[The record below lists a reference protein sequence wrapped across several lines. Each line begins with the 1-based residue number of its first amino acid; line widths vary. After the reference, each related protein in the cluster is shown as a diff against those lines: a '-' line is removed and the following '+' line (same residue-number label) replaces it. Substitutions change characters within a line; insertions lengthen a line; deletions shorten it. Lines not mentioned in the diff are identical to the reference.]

1 MDEILFEITTQ
12 SNDPKKILDDI
23 ENLLIEDNVIDKQ
36 NTMLQDIA
44 FRESQGDLEIYPK
57 VILPHIKASYVYQ
70 TRIVLVKNSAS
81 SITWQDKFIDLIILI
96 LIPMKVE
103 DSEKDLIRNFMR
115 NLAHE
120 EYIKKLI
127 TKE

>member
-12 SNDPKKILDDI
+12 SNNTYEILDDI

-36 NTMLQDIA
+36 NTMLKDIA
-44 FRESQGDLEIYPK
+44 YREDQGDLEIYPK
-57 VILPHIKASYVYQ
+57 IVLPHIKESYVYQ
-70 TRIVLVKNSAS
+70 TRIVLVKNNSS
-81 SITWQDKFIDLIILI
+81 SIKWQDKFIDLIILI
-96 LIPMKVE
+96 LVPMKVE
-103 DSEKDLIRNFMR
+103 DSDKDLIRSFMR

-120 EYIKKLI
+120 DYIKKLI

>member
-12 SNDPKKILDDI
+12 SNNTYEILDDI

-36 NTMLQDIA
+36 NTMIKDIA
-44 FRESQGDLEIYPK
+44 YREAQGDLEIYPK
-57 VILPHIKASYVYQ
+57 VVLPHIKESYVYQ
-70 TRIVLVKNSAS
+70 TRIVLVKNNSS
-81 SITWQDKFIDLIILI
+81 SIKWQDKFIDLIILI
-96 LIPMKVE
+96 LVPMKVE
-103 DSEKDLIRNFMR
+103 DSDKDLIRIFMR

-120 EYIKKLI
+120 DYIKKLI

>member
-1 MDEILFEITTQ
+1 MDEILLEITAQ
-12 SNDPKKILDDI
+12 SNDANKILDDI

-103 DSEKDLIRNFMR
+103 DSEKDLIRSFMR

>member
-12 SNDPKKILDDI
+12 SNNTYEILDDI

-36 NTMLQDIA
+36 NTMLKDIA
-44 FRESQGDLEIYPK
+44 YREDQGDLEIYPK
-57 VILPHIKASYVYQ
+57 IVLPHIKESYVYQ
-70 TRIVLVKNSAS
+70 TRIVLVKNNSS
-81 SITWQDKFIDLIILI
+81 SIKWQDKFIDLIILI
-96 LIPMKVE
+96 LVSMKVE
-103 DSEKDLIRNFMR
+103 DSDKDLIRSFMR

-120 EYIKKLI
+120 DYIKKLI

>member
-12 SNDPKKILDDI
+12 SNDANKILEDI

-36 NTMLQDIA
+36 NTMLQDIT
-44 FRESQGDLEIYPK
+44 FRESEGDLEIYPK

-70 TRIVLVKNSAS
+70 TRIILVKNSAS
-81 SITWQDKFIDLIILI
+81 SITWQDKFIDLIILV
-96 LIPMKVE
+96 LIPMKAE
-103 DSEKDLIRNFMR
+103 DSEKDLIRSFMR

-127 TKE
+127 IKE

>member
-12 SNDPKKILDDI
+12 SNNTYEILDDI

-36 NTMLQDIA
+36 NTMLKDIA
-44 FRESQGDLEIYPK
+44 YREAQGDLEIYPK
-57 VILPHIKASYVYQ
+57 VVLPHIKESYVYQ
-70 TRIVLVKNSAS
+70 TRIVLVKNNSS
-81 SITWQDKFIDLIILI
+81 SIKWQDKFIDLIILI
-96 LIPMKVE
+96 LVPMKVE
-103 DSEKDLIRNFMR
+103 DSDKDLIRSFMR

-120 EYIKKLI
+120 DYIKKLI

>member
-12 SNDPKKILDDI
+12 SNNTYEILDDI

-36 NTMLQDIA
+36 NTMIKDIA
-44 FRESQGDLEIYPK
+44 YREAQGDLEIYPK
-57 VILPHIKASYVYQ
+57 VVLPHIKESYVYQ
-70 TRIVLVKNSAS
+70 TRIVLVKNNSS
-81 SITWQDKFIDLIILI
+81 SIKWQDKFIDLIILI
-96 LIPMKVE
+96 LVPMKVE
-103 DSEKDLIRNFMR
+103 DSDKDLIRSFMR

-120 EYIKKLI
+120 DYIKKLI

>member
-12 SNDPKKILDDI
+12 SNNTYETLDDI

-36 NTMLQDIA
+36 NTMLKDIA
-44 FRESQGDLEIYPK
+44 YREAQGDLEIYPK
-57 VILPHIKASYVYQ
+57 VVLPHIKESYVYQ
-70 TRIVLVKNSAS
+70 TRIVLVKNNSS
-81 SITWQDKFIDLIILI
+81 SIKWQDKFIDLIILI
-96 LIPMKVE
+96 LVPMKVE
-103 DSEKDLIRNFMR
+103 DSDKDLIRSFMR

-120 EYIKKLI
+120 DYIKKLI